1 MGGNVSLGK
10 AWGGHSREGEHQGP
24 KVARLVDI
32 ECSQLIVNSA
42 ACRGLFKEKCM
53 GLWLEEERRSW

>member
-42 ACRGLFKEKCM
+42 AWGAEVFLRK
-53 GLWLEEERRSW
+53 SV